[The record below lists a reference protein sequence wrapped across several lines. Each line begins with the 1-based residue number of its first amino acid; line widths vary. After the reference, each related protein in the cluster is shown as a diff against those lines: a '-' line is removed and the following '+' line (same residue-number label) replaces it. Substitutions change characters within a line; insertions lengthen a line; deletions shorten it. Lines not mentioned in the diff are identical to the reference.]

1 MSGPETSSA
10 EMQPRAADPLV
21 AVVTGAGGGIGA
33 AVAARLAQRGM
44 RVVAVDV
51 DEARL
56 LEACG
61 EGGASMHPLVVD
73 VSDPDAVDRA
83 AEDVAT
89 ALGLTAV
96 LVSSAGVFARTP
108 ALGASDA
115 MRGLLAVNLE
125 GAVHLTRAFGAHMA
139 KRGQGRIVHVASI
152 AASTGAAAA
161 SVYAASKAGVVA
173 LTRSHARE
181 LAAHGIA
188 VNAVLPGYT
197 RTAMTAA
204 DEGMLDVFV
213 VPRIPLKRLA
223 LPDEIAEVVELLA
236 TCETPYLTGA
246 AIEIDGG
253 LHVG

>member
-1 MSGPETSSA
+1 MPGPDREPSA
-10 EMQPRAADPLV
+10 RATDEPLV
-21 AVVTGAGGGIGA
+21 AVVAGAAGGIGA
-33 AVAARLAQRGM
+33 AVAERLVRRGM
-44 RVVAVDV
+44 RVVAMDV
-51 DEARL
+51 DAERL
-56 LEACG
+56 HAACG
-61 EGGASMHPLVVD
+61 EGAAALHPLVVD
-73 VSDPDAVDRA
+73 VTDPAAIERA

-89 ALGLTAV
+89 ALGPAAI

-108 ALGASDA
+108 ALEPAHA
-115 MRGLLAVNLE
+115 MRHVLSVNLE
-125 GAVHLTRAFGAHMA
+125 GAVHLTRSFGAQMA
-139 KRGQGRIVHVASI
+139 RRRYGRIVHVASI

-161 SVYAASKAGVVA
+161 SVYAASKAGLVA

-223 LPDEIAEVVELLA
+223 MPDEIAEVVELLA
-236 TCETPYLTGA
+236 TCATPYLTGA

>member
-1 MSGPETSSA
+1 MSGRE
-10 EMQPRAADPLV
+10 RDDDPIV
-21 AVVTGAGGGIGA
+21 AVVAGAAGGIGA
-33 AVAARLAQRGM
+33 AVAARLVQRGM
-44 RVVAVDV
+44 RVVAIDV
-51 DEARL
+51 DAERL
-56 LEACG
+56 AAACG
-61 EGGASMHPLVVD
+61 EGAASLHPLVVD

-83 AEDVAT
+83 ADDVAT
-89 ALGLTAV
+89 ALGPAAI

-108 ALGASDA
+108 ALGPADA
-115 MRGLLAVNLE
+115 MRRLLAVNLE

-139 KRGQGRIVHVASI
+139 KRKHGRIVHVASI

-161 SVYAASKAGVVA
+161 SVYAASKAGLVA

-181 LAAHGIA
+181 LAGHGIA

-223 LPDEIAEVVELLA
+223 MPDEIAEVVELLA

-246 AIEIDGG
+246 AIEVDGG

>member
-1 MSGPETSSA
+1 MSGRDARSTAPE
-10 EMQPRAADPLV
+10 PLI
-21 AVVTGAGGGIGA
+21 AVVTGAAGGIGA

-44 RVVAVDV
+44 RVVAMDI
-51 DEARL
+51 DEERL
-56 LEACG
+56 REACG
-61 EGGASMHPLVVD
+61 EGGASMHPFVVD
-73 VSDPDAVDRA
+73 VSDRDAVERA

-89 ALGLTAV
+89 ALGPAAV
-96 LVSSAGVFARTP
+96 LVSSAGIFARTP
-108 ALGASDA
+108 ALGSSDA
-115 MRGLLAVNLE
+115 MRELLAVNLE
-125 GAVHLTRAFGAHMA
+125 GAVYLTRAFGSQMA
-139 KRGQGRIVHVASI
+139 KRGHGRIVHVASI

-161 SVYAASKAGVVA
+161 SVYAASKAGLVA

-181 LAAHGIA
+181 LAGLGIA

-197 RTAMTAA
+197 RTGMTAA

>member
-1 MSGPETSSA
+1 MSGPE
-10 EMQPRAADPLV
+10 PLV
-21 AVVTGAGGGIGA
+21 AVVTGAAGGIGA
-33 AVAARLAQRGM
+33 AVAARLALRGM
-44 RVVAVDV
+44 RVVAMDI
-51 DEARL
+51 DADRL
-56 LEACG
+56 REACG

-73 VSDPDAVDRA
+73 VSDPAAVERA
-83 AEDVAT
+83 AEDVVT
-89 ALGLTAV
+89 ALGPAAV

-108 ALGASDA
+108 ALGSYEA
-115 MRGLLAVNLE
+115 MHRLLAVNLE
-125 GAVHLTRAFGAHMA
+125 GAVYLTRAFGSQMA
-139 KRGQGRIVHVASI
+139 TRGYGRIVHVASI

-161 SVYAASKAGVVA
+161 SVYAASKAGLVA

-181 LAAHGIA
+181 LAGLGIA

-223 LPDEIAEVVELLA
+223 MPDEIAEVVELLA

>member
-1 MSGPETSSA
+1 MRGRESE
-10 EMQPRAADPLV
+10 EPRV
-21 AVVTGAGGGIGA
+21 AVVTGAAGGIGA
-33 AVAARLAQRGM
+33 AVAARLVQRGM
-44 RVVAVDV
+44 RVVAIDV
-51 DEARL
+51 DAERL
-56 LEACG
+56 LAACG
-61 EGGASMHPLVVD
+61 EGGASLHPLVVD
-73 VSDPDAVDRA
+73 VADPAAVERA

-89 ALGLTAV
+89 ALGPAGI

-115 MRGLLAVNLE
+115 MRTLLAVNLE
-125 GAVHLTRAFGAHMA
+125 GAVHLTRSFGAQMA
-139 KRGQGRIVHVASI
+139 KRGHGRIVHVASI
-152 AASTGAAAA
+152 AATTGAAAA
-161 SVYAASKAGVVA
+161 SVYAASKAGLVA

-181 LAAHGIA
+181 LASLGIA

-197 RTAMTAA
+197 RTGMTAA

-213 VPRIPLKRLA
+213 VPRIPLRRLA
-223 LPDEIAEVVELLA
+223 MPDEIAEVIEMLV